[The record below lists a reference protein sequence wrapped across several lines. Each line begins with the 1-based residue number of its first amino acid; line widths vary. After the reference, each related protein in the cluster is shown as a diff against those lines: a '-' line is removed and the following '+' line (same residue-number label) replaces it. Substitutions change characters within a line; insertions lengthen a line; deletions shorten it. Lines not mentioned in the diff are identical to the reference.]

1 MTGEMTQETRERIAR
16 LLRGIRLRAGLIVVL
31 VALPLGLTATSLA
44 YRFSGMPIAA
54 SVAIAFV
61 AMALALAWRRSRF
74 FDPAWLARRLDASL
88 PQLEDS
94 ADLLVTSRAPDDASA
109 RTGLQRLQLARLYA
123 RLAGLT
129 LPELRP
135 AYPHRW
141 LLGCWIGGLLASVV
155 IAYAPAL
162 LSRAPHPAPQ
172 EESTRTDTITKVLDV
187 AIEST
192 PPPYT
197 GLARESFS
205 ELDAKVPV
213 GSRLGWTLTLRP
225 QPSAAMLA
233 FLDGTQVPLH
243 LDGNVWRAERT
254 IDKSTLYRLVLDGP
268 PLAGGDHLNRID
280 AVPDHAPEITV
291 RAPEKTLNV
300 LTQGIKSWDL
310 AFDARDDYG
319 LRAAELSIQL
329 AQGSGE
335 QIAVTEQKL
344 VLDGRG
350 DAHERSYRKSLDLA
364 ALGFAPGDDLIVRL
378 SVADNREPE
387 PNRTSSASFILRWQL
402 EASSETAGME
412 GLVQKVMP
420 AYFRSQRQIIIDTE
434 ALLGER
440 DGLEEKRFAARSDD
454 LGLDQRTLRLRY
466 GQFLGEESEG
476 GELVHEHESAGEVT
490 EPEREIRGFGEEGEI
505 VEQYGHVH
513 DLPDAA
519 TMLDQPTQE
528 ILRAAL
534 REMWHAE
541 LHLRQAHPD
550 LALPFEYKALDYIK
564 QVQQA
569 ERIYL
574 ARVGVE
580 LPHVD
585 EARRLSG
592 DRTGLKDRAS
602 TLPPSD
608 QGDSPIRAAWQA
620 LATGAPIDLTQLDAW
635 TRLHRDTVPDALD
648 LFEAIDGLRRDPD
661 CLSCRRALQARL
673 WPLLPAA
680 ATSVIPRAIPD
691 AAGAAYLE
699 ALSANPP

>member
-1 MTGEMTQETRERIAR
+1 MRREIDLHGFGPQQRIHRSAVKLGE
-16 LLRGIRLRAGLIVVL
+16 L
-31 VALPLGLTATSLA
+31 
-44 YRFSGMPIAA
+44 
-54 SVAIAFV
+54 
-61 AMALALAWRRSRF
+61 
-74 FDPAWLARRLDASL
+74 
-88 PQLEDS
+88 
-94 ADLLVTSRAPDDASA
+94 
-109 RTGLQRLQLARLYA
+109 LQLSNANA
-123 RLAGLT
+123 T
-129 LPELRP
+129 
-135 AYPHRW
+135 
-141 LLGCWIGGLLASVV
+141 
-155 IAYAPAL
+155 
-162 LSRAPHPAPQ
+162 
-172 EESTRTDTITKVLDV
+172 
-187 AIEST
+187 
-192 PPPYT
+192 
-197 GLARESFS
+197 
-205 ELDAKVPV
+205 
-213 GSRLGWTLTLRP
+213 
-225 QPSAAMLA
+225 LA
-233 FLDGTQVPLH
+233 FLDGTRVALH
-243 LDGNVWRAERT
+243 LDGEVWRGERT
-254 IDKSTLYRLVLDGP
+254 IDKSTLYRLVVDGP
-268 PLAGGDHLNRID
+268 PLADADRLNRIE

-300 LTQGIKSWDL
+300 LTQSMKSWDL

-319 LRAAELSIQL
+319 LGAAELSIQL

-350 DAHERSYRKSLDLA
+350 DVHERSYRKSLDLA

-402 EASSETAGME
+402 QASSETAGMD

-440 DGLEEKRFAARSDD
+440 DTLEQDRFAARSDD

-490 EPEREIRGFGEEGEI
+490 EPEREIRGFGEEGEV

-519 TMLDQPTQE
+519 TMLDPPTQE

-534 REMWHAE
+534 SEMWHAE

-550 LALPFEYKALDYIK
+550 VALPFEYKALDYIK

-592 DRTGLKDRAS
+592 DRAGLMDRAS
-602 TLPPSD
+602 TLPPADAD
-608 QGDSPIRAAWQA
+608 QSPIPAAWQA
-620 LATGAPIDLTQLDAW
+620 LANGAAVDVSRLDAW
-635 TRLHRDTVPDALD
+635 IRQHQDTLPDALG
-648 LFEAIDGLRRDPD
+648 LIEAVDGLRRDPD
-661 CLSCRRALQARL
+661 CMPCRTALQARL
-673 WPLLPAA
+673 WPLLPAP
-680 ATSVIPRAIPD
+680 ATSVIPRATPD
-691 AAGAAYLE
+691 ASGAAYLE
-699 ALSANPP
+699 ALSASPP